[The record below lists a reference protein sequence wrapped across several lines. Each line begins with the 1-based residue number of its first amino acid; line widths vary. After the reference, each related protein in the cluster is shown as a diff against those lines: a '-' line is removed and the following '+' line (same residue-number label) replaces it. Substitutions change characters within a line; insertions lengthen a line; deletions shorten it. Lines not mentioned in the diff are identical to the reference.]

1 MKKILDE
8 YQKST
13 GKELNEKLITNND
26 LDAQFKEIL
35 LNLIDC
41 ARDIP
46 AYFAKKLHEFIEYT
60 YGPKDHSIIR
70 VIVSRSEID
79 LNLIKKRYKEL
90 YNRSLK
96 EAVKSKINGNFQ
108 SLLISLIGDD
118 IELPSFLIN
127 SIPKNCDP
135 NPNSETLSTSRF
147 SINSSCSSISC
158 VNMQIDDTGSY
169 TTSTPTEPVKR
180 PDFLNT
186 SIFKRNFSE
195 ANKPNEIIKLL
206 TPNTPEN
213 KIIVTKQ
220 DDNLATMLEEITE
233 RLNKLESCNKIQQDK
248 ISELSDDQE
257 ERLKL
262 VELLKNTTDKVKEK
276 QIVTTNS
283 QIIEEN
289 KNFYTV
295 KMQIDRNDLSL
306 KGITINSNQKIG
318 SKVKSDL

>member
-1 MKKILDE
+1 M
-8 YQKST
+8 
-13 GKELNEKLITNND
+13 
-26 LDAQFKEIL
+26 
-35 LNLIDC
+35 
-41 ARDIP
+41 
-46 AYFAKKLHEFIEYT
+46 
-60 YGPKDHSIIR
+60 
-70 VIVSRSEID
+70 
-79 LNLIKKRYKEL
+79 
-90 YNRSLK
+90 
-96 EAVKSKINGNFQ
+96 
-108 SLLISLIGDD
+108 
-118 IELPSFLIN
+118 ELPTFQIN
-127 SIPKNCDP
+127 SIPKNFDL
-135 NPNSETLSTSRF
+135 NPNRETFSTSRC

-206 TPNTPEN
+206 TPNTP
-213 KIIVTKQ
+213 TKQ
-220 DDNLATMLEEITE
+220 DDNLVTMLEEITE
-233 RLNKLESCNKIQQDK
+233 RLNKLESCNKLQQDK